1 MFSSIFSS
9 KAKNERILIMFRIT
23 ISCNLK
29 LTVCKNYM
37 NFADTVGIYKYQ
49 RFGANIL
56 EIGPFIQK
64 LLRKYG
70 V

>member
-1 MFSSIFSS
+1 
-9 KAKNERILIMFRIT
+9 MFRIT

-29 LTVCKNYM
+29 LPVCKNYM

-56 EIGPFIQK
+56 KIGPFLLK
-64 LLRKYG
+64 LLQKYG
-70 V
+70 VLMGQRVFAMVYHRLLL

>member
-1 MFSSIFSS
+1 MFSSILSS

-23 ISCNLK
+23 ISCDLK
-29 LTVCKNYM
+29 LPVYKNYM

-56 EIGPFIQK
+56 EIGLFLVK
-64 LLRKYG
+64 LEF
-70 V
+70 